1 MTVVSMCLW
10 GLAEPPAGRRVTD
23 SEVCGD
29 GHVPGALDEI
39 PKPVVVALLHAGR
52 GRHEDDHPPFPHAA
66 QLLEDDGAS
75 ADVTKTRAGKCKM
88 SVRTARL
95 RIGRVSSVESESGG
109 GGCHAQQWEREAAT
123 TAVSSCAA

>member
-39 PKPVVVALLHAGR
+39 PKPVVVALLHAGAVGMR
-52 GRHEDDHPPFPHAA
+52 MIIRRSLAP
-66 QLLEDDGAS
+66 LNS
-75 ADVTKTRAGKCKM
+75 SKTM
-88 SVRTARL
+88 
-95 RIGRVSSVESESGG
+95 
-109 GGCHAQQWEREAAT
+109 ERSPT
-123 TAVSSCAA
+123 